1 MSTRFQFHFSR
12 SGDKQKVAQVRNTC
26 SAQVRRTESHQCQM
40 IVFVSG
46 SCIIEAAVR
55 IGAYLDSPERNLCT
69 GINISITIR
78 TDKRVHVVRQLFS
91 LSHARQDTH
100 QTRPNQKQ
108 PFSTNFI
115 NHIQSYITPVYHLQQ
130 PDIHAIVHLCYIL
143 FPRYA

>member
-1 MSTRFQFHFSR
+1 MSTGFQFHFSR

-26 SAQVRRTESHQCQM
+26 SAQVRQTESHQCQM

-108 PFSTNFI
+108 SLFTKSTNHIYSLLCLYISHSYLILVPQFI
-115 NHIQSYITPVYHLQQ
+115 NVIFIP
-130 PDIHAIVHLCYIL
+130 
-143 FPRYA
+143 